1 MTEERISRTIV
12 DENGAMTHVYKN
24 VDGGFDAA
32 DIQDAADRTGWSVE
46 KISQLLGL

>member
-1 MTEERISRTIV
+1 MTEERTSRIIV

-24 VDGGFDAA
+24 DEGLFDAI